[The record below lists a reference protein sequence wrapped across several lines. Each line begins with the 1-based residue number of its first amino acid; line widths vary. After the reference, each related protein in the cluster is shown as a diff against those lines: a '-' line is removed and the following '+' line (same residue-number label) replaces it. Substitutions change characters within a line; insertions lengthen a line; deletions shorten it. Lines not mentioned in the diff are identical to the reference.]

1 VCRRGDLRAILRLR
15 TTTVARAGTPDL
27 VFAPLVTPYEK
38 PHNTLPIRGWNAFR
52 IGIESALGLEMGVRL
67 HFSRREIS
75 FYWILTFVRDSV
87 SDIPSPGPI
96 STCPNQREFNLIPMH
111 GQSSRIPN
119 DDLPARRSSLQRET
133 IRCARSG
140 NRLALTILYSAML
153 LLTGCGKTLR
163 NTATEQL
170 ILSDSVDRA
179 IRSIDFSP
187 LARRSC
193 YIDTTYLKTVKSSS
207 FVNADYVLSSVRNQL
222 VSAGGILAASK
233 DDADV
238 IVEPRLGVLGANENE
253 VSYGIPSSNLL
264 TQAAS
269 MVPTAPPVPTI
280 PEISLARKNDQMAA
294 TKLAI
299 FAYDAETGDPVWQSG
314 VSTAQSNAKDMW
326 LFGIGPFQSGTIY
339 EKPRFAG
346 ARIKLPLIGDKDG
359 DQRRQ
364 AISHDEEFVFNKSP
378 RLMTAPEDAI
388 QHASA
393 ETTEKR
399 PAKNATAKNTTA
411 EK

>member
-1 VCRRGDLRAILRLR
+1 LC
-15 TTTVARAGTPDL
+15 VAR
-27 VFAPLVTPYEK
+27 VSSE
-38 PHNTLPIRGWNAFR
+38 AFF
-52 IGIESALGLEMGVRL
+52 G
-67 HFSRREIS
+67 
-75 FYWILTFVRDSV
+75 
-87 SDIPSPGPI
+87 DIPPPGTIFP
-96 STCPNQREFNLIPMH
+96 SCPNQPEFNLIPMH
-111 GQSSRIPN
+111 GQSCRIPN
-119 DDLPARRSSLQRET
+119 DDLPARRASLLRGT
-133 IRCARSG
+133 FRCPQFG
-140 NRLALTILYSAML
+140 NRFALTILCSAIL
-153 LLTGCGKTLR
+153 LLAGCGKTLR

-193 YIDTTYLKTVKSSS
+193 YIDTTYLKTVKSTS

-233 DDADV
+233 TDAEV
-238 IVEPRLGVLGANENE
+238 IIEPRLGVLGANENE

-294 TKLAI
+294 TKLAV
-299 FAYDAETGDPVWQSG
+299 FAYDAKTGNPVWQSG
-314 VSTAQSNAKDMW
+314 VSTARSNAKDMW
-326 LFGIGPFQSGTIY
+326 LFGVGPFQSGTIY

-346 ARIKLPLIGDKDG
+346 VRIKLPLIGDKDG
-359 DQRRQ
+359 DKRRQ

-378 RLMTAPEDAI
+378 RLLSAPEDTI
-388 QHASA
+388 LHASA
-393 ETTEKR
+393 ESAEK
-399 PAKNATAKNTTA
+399 PSAKKATAKKTTA
-411 EK
+411 KK

>member
-1 VCRRGDLRAILRLR
+1 
-15 TTTVARAGTPDL
+15 
-27 VFAPLVTPYEK
+27 
-38 PHNTLPIRGWNAFR
+38 
-52 IGIESALGLEMGVRL
+52 
-67 HFSRREIS
+67 
-75 FYWILTFVRDSV
+75 
-87 SDIPSPGPI
+87 
-96 STCPNQREFNLIPMH
+96 MH

-119 DDLPARRSSLQRET
+119 NDLPAQRVSLLRGT
-133 IRCARSG
+133 FRCARFS
-140 NRLALTILYSAML
+140 NRLALTILCSAIL

-193 YIDTTYLKTVKSSS
+193 FIDTTYLKTVKSSS

-222 VSAGGILAASK
+222 VSAGGILAISK
-233 DDADV
+233 DEADV
-238 IVEPRLGVLGANENE
+238 VVEPRLGVLGANESE
-253 VSYGIPSSNLL
+253 VTYGIPSSSIL

-269 MVPTAPPVPTI
+269 LVPTAPPVPTI

-299 FAYDAETGDPVWQSG
+299 FAYDSETGDPVWQSG
-314 VSTAQSNAKDMW
+314 VSTARSNAKDTW
-326 LFGIGPFQSGTIY
+326 LFGVGPFQSGTIY

-346 ARIKLPLIGDKDG
+346 VRIKLPLIGDKDG
-359 DQRRQ
+359 DPRRQ

-378 RLMTAPEDAI
+378 RLLSTPEDVI

-393 ETTEKR
+393 ESTEKT
-399 PAKNATAKNTTA
+399 PAKK
-411 EK
+411 